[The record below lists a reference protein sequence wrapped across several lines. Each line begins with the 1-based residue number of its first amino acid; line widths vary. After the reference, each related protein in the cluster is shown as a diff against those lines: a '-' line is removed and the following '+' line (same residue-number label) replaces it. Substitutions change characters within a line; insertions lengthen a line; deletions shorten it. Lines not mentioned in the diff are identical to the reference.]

1 MRTSR
6 LRRHLVGAV
15 PAVLAVVPLLSAAA
29 AQAQWPPLSLPR
41 VSQAASVAQTI
52 GVTRI
57 AIDYSRPLV
66 KGREIWGALVPYD
79 QVWRAGA
86 NENTRI
92 AFSTPVTVQ
101 GQPLPAGSYGLH
113 MIPTKGD
120 WTLAFSQVDANW
132 GSFSYDAKDDALR
145 VSTTPEPGPQVEALT
160 YTFEDP
166 GPDSVR
172 VVLSWE
178 KLRIPFT
185 VAVDTKALTVARLD
199 EDLHGLAQF
208 FWQPWNQAA
217 NYCLNND
224 VALDRA
230 MAWVE
235 RSISMNE
242 NFANDNVKAQL
253 LAKRGDRAGA
263 DALLAKALAGA
274 SEEELNTYGYQQM
287 NAGKL
292 DAAIATL
299 RDNQKRHPESWN
311 AHDSLGEALAK
322 AGKTAEALQEY
333 RKALAAAPEAQKA
346 RIQGVLDG
354 LAASK

>member
-1 MRTSR
+1 MRTTH
-6 LRRHLVGAV
+6 RRHRLAGTA
-15 PAVLAVVPLLSAAA
+15 LAVVATVASLSAAA
-29 AQAQWPPLSLPR
+29 ADAQWPPLSLPR

-92 AFSTPVTVQ
+92 SFSTPVTVQ

-120 WTLAFSQVDANW
+120 WTLAFSKVDANW

-145 VSTTPEPGPQVEALT
+145 VTATPEPGAATEALT

-166 GPDSVR
+166 APDSVR

-178 KLRIPFT
+178 KLRVPFT

-199 EDLHGLAQF
+199 GDLHGLAQF

-217 NYCLNND
+217 AYCLQND
-224 VALDRA
+224 VDLDRA
-230 MAWVE
+230 AAWVD

-242 NFANDNVKAQL
+242 NFANDSVKARL
-253 LAKRGDRAGA
+253 LSRRGDQAAA
-263 DALLAKALAGA
+263 DALLAKALVGA
-274 SEEELNTYGYQQM
+274 SEAELNAYGYQQM
-287 NAGKL
+287 NAGKM
-292 DAAIATL
+292 DAAIATF
-299 RDNQKRHPESWN
+299 RDNLKRHPGSWN
-311 AHDSLGEALAK
+311 AHDSLGEALAR
-322 AGKTAEALQEY
+322 AGSTAEAVAEY
-333 RKALAAAPEAQKA
+333 RKALAAAPEAQKT

-354 LAASK
+354 LSKK

>member
-41 VSQAASVAQTI
+41 ASQAASVAQTI
-52 GVTRI
+52 GVTRVS
-57 AIDYSRPLV
+57 IDYSRPLV

-86 NENTRI
+86 NENTRVE
-92 AFSTPVTVQ
+92 FSTPVTVQ

-120 WTLAFSQVDANW
+120 WTLAFSKVDANW
-132 GSFSYDAKDDALR
+132 GSFRYDAKDDALR
-145 VSTTPEPGPQVEALT
+145 VSATPEPGAPVEALT

-185 VAVDTKALTVARLD
+185 VAVDTKDLTVARLD
-199 EDLHGLAQF
+199 ADLHGLAQF
-208 FWQPWNQAA
+208 FWQPWSQAA
-217 NYCLNND
+217 NFCLQND
-224 VALDRA
+224 VDLDRA
-230 MAWVE
+230 EQWVD

-242 NFANDNVKAQL
+242 NFANDNVKSQL

-263 DALLAKALAGA
+263 DALLARALAGA
-274 SEEELNTYGYQQM
+274 SEAELNAYGYQQM
-287 NAGKL
+287 NGGEL
-292 DAAIATL
+292 DAAIATF
-299 RDNQKRHPESWN
+299 RDNLKRHPESWN
-311 AHDSLGEALAK
+311 AHDSLGEGLAK
-322 AGKTAEALQEY
+322 AGRTAEAIQEY
-333 RKALAAAPEAQKA
+333 RQALAMAPEAQKA

-354 LAASK
+354 LAAAK